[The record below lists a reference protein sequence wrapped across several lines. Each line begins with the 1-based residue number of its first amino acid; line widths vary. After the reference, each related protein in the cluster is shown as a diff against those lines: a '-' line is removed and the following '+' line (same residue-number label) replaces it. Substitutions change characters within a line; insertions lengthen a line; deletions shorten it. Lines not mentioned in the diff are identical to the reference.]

1 MRGSGEAEL
10 LGLLHILFES
20 VLGGDAQRELVPP
33 RLIPPD
39 SPAPLPRLVAPGAAD
54 ADGRRRWRGRV
65 SAVAGVVGG
74 ALDRLRFLPNPHA
87 PRRE

>member
-1 MRGSGEAEL
+1 MVVFASCCWLLLKLRGSGEAEL

-39 SPAPLPRLVAPGAAD
+39 SPAPLPRLVAQ
-54 ADGRRRWRGRV
+54 V
-65 SAVAGVVGG
+65 LLVLSAGG
-74 ALDRLRFLPNPHA
+74 GGEGKWAPSQAL
-87 PRRE
+87 